1 MVSKKLKYDTTAALE
16 WLSKGSKHAKCEAS
30 RSTTTR
36 HNKEWSNISTFSLS
50 DKDAV
55 AKAKKDM
62 ESFRNKYSKAN
73 AQLKDYSNKC
83 EYSEVENLVLLL
95 ETLESQI
102 STIKEQI
109 HNQKSKLQSEISE
122 YEHYVFYNLDYKK
135 ILHDVAYNT
144 RQTEALVNTMTQAYV
159 FIDCNNIC
167 RNDYIKPNRFKVNHS
182 YSIDTSSESF
192 ASIYLSANHTISPS
206 NERDIENY
214 VSHLPFF
221 NQSKSY

>member
-1 MVSKKLKYDTTAALE
+1 MVSKKLKYDTAAAAALE
-16 WLSKGSKHAKCEAS
+16 WLNKGSKDTKCEAS

-36 HNKEWSNISTFSLS
+36 HNKEWANLSTFSLS
-50 DKDAV
+50 DKKAV
-55 AKAKKDM
+55 TKAKKDI
-62 ESFRNKYSKAN
+62 ESFRKKYSKAST
-73 AQLKDYSNKC
+73 QLKDYSNKC

-95 ETLESQI
+95 ETLESQV
-102 STIKEQI
+102 SAIKEQI
-109 HNQKSKLQSEISE
+109 HNQKSKLKSEISE

-159 FIDCNNIC
+159 QIDCDNIS
-167 RNDYIKPNRFKVNHS
+167 RSDYMKPNRLNHS
-182 YSIDTSSESF
+182 YSMEMRSDSF
-192 ASIYLSANHTISPS
+192 TSIYLSADRVSLS
-206 NERDIENY
+206 SERDIENY